1 MNIFK
6 KILGNFVPSLKE
18 ETPLHQNESKYLPEK
33 EIPVDEL
40 FTFNFKNNGGK
51 FIYCENE
58 SELNENFI
66 SILQENDWFEKE
78 AITFEKKLQPFLI
91 ENRIPFQDP
100 INPVF
105 FLSTCES
112 LIADDGSILFSSQQF
127 LHHKSTDL
135 PKDIIVIAKTSQIT
149 RSKSDGLRGIK
160 FRYGSNIPSN
170 ITALQCFKEVISND
184 FLQYGIVPKNLYL
197 LLLEDL

>member
-1 MNIFK
+1 MNFFK
-6 KILGNFVPSLKE
+6 KILGNFVPSMNE
-18 ETPLHQNESKYLPEK
+18 EKSSDNKESKYLPEP

-58 SELNENFI
+58 LELQEYFI

-78 AITFEKKLQPFLI
+78 AITFEKNLQPFLI
-91 ENRIPFQDP
+91 ENNIHFHSVVNP
-100 INPVF
+100 IF
-105 FLSTCES
+105 FLCTCES
-112 LIADDGSILFSSQQF
+112 LIADDGSILFSSHQF
-127 LHHKSTDL
+127 LHYKSNEL
-135 PKDIIVIAKTSQIT
+135 PRDIIVIAKTSQIT

-160 FRYGSNIPSN
+160 YKYSSNIPSN
-170 ITALQCFKEVISND
+170 ITTLQNFKEVIND
-184 FLQYGIVPKNLYL
+184 NFLQYGIAPKNLYL

>member
-1 MNIFK
+1 MSFIK
-6 KILGNFVPSLKE
+6 KFLGSILPSKKE
-18 ETPLHQNESKYLPEK
+18 EQSSEKKESKYLPEP

-58 SELNENFI
+58 FELNENFI

-78 AITFEKKLQPFLI
+78 AITYEKKLQHFLQ
-91 ENRIPFQDP
+91 ENRIPFTNVV
-100 INPVF
+100 NPMF

-112 LIADDGSILFSSQQF
+112 LIADDGSILFSSHQF
-127 LHHKSTDL
+127 LHHKSNQL

-160 FRYGSNIPSN
+160 YRYGSNIPSN
-170 ITALQCFKEVISND
+170 ITTLQCFKEVMNDD
-184 FLQYGIVPKNLYL
+184 FLQYGISPKNLYL

>member
-1 MNIFK
+1 MSFIK
-6 KILGNFVPSLKE
+6 KLIGNFTQSNKE
-18 ETPLHQNESKYLPEK
+18 VQASEKKESKYLPDP

-40 FTFNFKNNGGK
+40 FTFNFKKNGGK
-51 FIYCENE
+51 FIYCEDRA
-58 SELNENFI
+58 ELNEYFI

-78 AITFEKKLQPFLI
+78 ALTFEKMLQTFLI
-91 ENRIPFQDP
+91 ENRIKFTNVV
-100 INPVF
+100 NPVF
-105 FLSTCES
+105 FLCSCES

-127 LHHKSTDL
+127 LHNKSNEL

-160 FRYGSNIPSN
+160 YRYGSNIPSN
-170 ITALQCFKEVISND
+170 ITTLQCFKEVVNDD
-184 FLQYGIVPKNLYL
+184 FLQYGIAPKNLYL

>member
-6 KILGNFVPSLKE
+6 KILGNFVPSLKD
-18 ETPLHQNESKYLPEK
+18 ETSSTNVDSKYLPEK

-40 FTFNFKNNGGK
+40 FTHNFKNNGGK

-58 SELNENFI
+58 LELHEYFI

-78 AITFEKKLQPFLI
+78 AITFEKKLHPFLI
-91 ENRIPFQDP
+91 ENRIPFHQTVNP
-100 INPVF
+100 IF
-105 FLSTCES
+105 FLCTCES

-127 LHHKSTDL
+127 LHHKSNEL

-170 ITALQCFKEVISND
+170 ITTLQCFKEVRNDD
-184 FLQYGIVPKNLYL
+184 FLQYGIAPKNLYL

>member
-1 MNIFK
+1 MNFFK
-6 KILGNFVPSLKE
+6 KILGNIVPSMKE
-18 ETPLHQNESKYLPEK
+18 ENSSDKNESKYLPEP

-58 SELNENFI
+58 LELQEYFI

-78 AITFEKKLQPFLI
+78 AITFEKKLHPFLI
-91 ENRIPFQDP
+91 ENRIIFHNVVD
-100 INPVF
+100 PVF
-105 FLSTCES
+105 FLCSCES
-112 LIADDGSILFSSQQF
+112 LIADDGSILFSSHQL
-127 LHHKSTDL
+127 LHHKSNEL

-160 FRYGSNIPSN
+160 YRYSSNIPSN
-170 ITALQCFKEVISND
+170 ITTLQNFKEVIND
-184 FLQYGIVPKNLYL
+184 NFLQYGIAPKNLYL

>member
-6 KILGNFVPSLKE
+6 KILGNIVPSLKE
-18 ETPLHQNESKYLPEK
+18 DTNVVKNESKYLPEI

-58 SELNENFI
+58 IELHEYFI

-78 AITFEKKLQPFLI
+78 AITFEKKLESFLI
-91 ENRIPFQDP
+91 ENRIPFYNV
-100 INPVF
+100 INPNF
-105 FLSTCES
+105 FLCSCES

-127 LHHKSTDL
+127 LHHKSNEL
-135 PKDIIVIAKTSQIT
+135 PRDIVVVAKTSQIT

-170 ITALQCFKEVISND
+170 ITTLQSFKEIVNDD
-184 FLQYGIVPKNLYL
+184 FLQYGIIPKNLYL

>member
-1 MNIFK
+1 MNFFK
-6 KILGNFVPSLKE
+6 KILGNIVPSMKE
-18 ETPLHQNESKYLPEK
+18 ENSSDKNESKYLPEP

-58 SELNENFI
+58 LELQEYFI

-78 AITFEKKLQPFLI
+78 AITFEKKLHPFLI
-91 ENRIPFQDP
+91 ENRINFHNVVD
-100 INPVF
+100 PVF
-105 FLSTCES
+105 FLCSCES
-112 LIADDGSILFSSQQF
+112 LIADDGSILFSSHQL
-127 LHHKSTDL
+127 LHHKSNEL

-160 FRYGSNIPSN
+160 YRYSSNIPSN
-170 ITALQCFKEVISND
+170 ITTLQNFKEVIND
-184 FLQYGIVPKNLYL
+184 NFLQYGIAPKNLYL

>member
-1 MNIFK
+1 MSFLK
-6 KILGNFVPSLKE
+6 KILGNIIPSLKE
-18 ETPLHQNESKYLPEK
+18 EQNSPTNESKYLPEK

-51 FIYCENE
+51 FIYCENKF
-58 SELNENFI
+58 ELKEYLI

-78 AITFEKKLQPFLI
+78 AITYEKNLQPFLI
-91 ENRIPFQDP
+91 ENNISIHNV
-100 INPVF
+100 INPFF
-105 FLSTCES
+105 FLCSCES

-127 LHHKSTDL
+127 LHHKSNEL

-160 FRYGSNIPSN
+160 FRYGTNIPSN
-170 ITALQCFKEVISND
+170 ITTLQNFKQAATDD
-184 FLQYGIVPKNLYL
+184 FLQYGIAPKNLYL

>member
-18 ETPLHQNESKYLPEK
+18 ETPSETGEGKYLPEK
-33 EIPVDEL
+33 ETPVDEL
-40 FTFNFKNNGGK
+40 FTYNFKNNGGK

-58 SELNENFI
+58 NELHEYFI

-78 AITFEKKLQPFLI
+78 AITFEKQLHSFLV
-91 ENRIPFQDP
+91 ENRIPFKNP
-100 INPVF
+100 INPIF
-105 FLSTCES
+105 FLCTCES
-112 LIADDGSILFSSQQF
+112 LIADNGAILFSSQQF
-127 LHHKSTDL
+127 LHHKSNEL
-135 PKDIIVIAKTSQIT
+135 PKDVVVIAKTSQIT

-170 ITALQCFKEVISND
+170 ITTLQSFKECVNDD

>member
-6 KILGNFVPSLKE
+6 KILGNLVPSLKE
-18 ETPLHQNESKYLPEK
+18 EENTSKDDSKYLPEI

-40 FTFNFKNNGGK
+40 FTFNFKKNGGK

-58 SELNENFI
+58 IELHEYFI
-66 SILQENDWFEKE
+66 SILQENDWFENE
-78 AITFEKKLQPFLI
+78 AITYEKNLQPFLI
-91 ENRIPFQDP
+91 ENRISFHNVVNP
-100 INPVF
+100 IF
-105 FLSTCES
+105 FLCTCES
-112 LIADDGSILFSSQQF
+112 LIADDGSILFSSHQF
-127 LHHKSTDL
+127 IHHKSNEL
-135 PKDIIVIAKTSQIT
+135 PKDIVVIAKTSQIT

-170 ITALQCFKEVISND
+170 ITTLQCFKEVVNDD
-184 FLQYGIVPKNLYL
+184 FLQYGIAPKNLYL

>member
-1 MNIFK
+1 MNFFK
-6 KILGNFVPSLKE
+6 KIIGNFVPSMKE
-18 ETPLHQNESKYLPEK
+18 DKSSENNESKYFPDP

-40 FTFNFKNNGGK
+40 FTFKFKNNGGK

-58 SELNENFI
+58 IELHENFI

-78 AITFEKKLQPFLI
+78 AITYEKNLQPFLI
-91 ENRIPFQDP
+91 ENRIFFQNIVNP
-100 INPVF
+100 IF
-105 FLSTCES
+105 FLRTCES
-112 LIADDGSILFSSQQF
+112 LIADDGSILFSSHQF
-127 LHHKSTDL
+127 LHHKSNEL

-160 FRYGSNIPSN
+160 YRYSSNIPSN
-170 ITALQCFKEVISND
+170 ITTLQNFKEVVND
-184 FLQYGIVPKNLYL
+184 NFLQYGIAPKNLYL